1 MSNNKNN
8 DVNFEKSQYKKKS
21 IYLLEQDIKN
31 LKKRMN
37 GPKVELIECATMYH
51 IKIELPGV
59 DKKSIKVQV
68 REHQVVLISCTKPN
82 SEIENSKVIYKEY
95 TCGDF
100 MRRIKLP
107 SVIKYKHY
115 TCDNLSYIDGI
126 LSLSFEKSNTVN
138 VKNNDNDTV
147 NVKNNDTD
155 TVNVKNNDTVTVQSK
170 YSPDSYMNKEWHEMD

>member
-1 MSNNKNN
+1 MSNNKND
-8 DVNFEKSQYKKKS
+8 DVNFEKPQYKKKS
-21 IYLLEQDIKN
+21 VYLLEQDIKN

-37 GPKVELIECATMYH
+37 GPKVELIECVAMYH

-126 LSLSFEKSNTVN
+126 LSLSFEKSNTV
-138 VKNNDNDTV
+138 KNT
-147 NVKNNDTD
+147 DTD
-155 TVNVKNNDTVTVQSK
+155 TVNVKNTVTVNVKNTDTDTGTVTVQSN